1 MTEMT
6 KGVLRVFV
14 TLMLAFGLVAG
25 AASVA
30 AQTEGG
36 AGGDGATGGDVATDT
51 GDDAETSTQVNVSSQ
66 QDTNVISVVG
76 RDGSDGRDG
85 DVPSI
90 QLLVRHLLA
99 LLASQPGFDVA
110 AG

>member
-1 MTEMT
+1 
-6 KGVLRVFV
+6 
-14 TLMLAFGLVAG
+14 
-25 AASVA
+25 
-30 AQTEGG
+30 
-36 AGGDGATGGDVATDT
+36 VATDT

-76 RDGSDGRDG
+76 RDGGDG

>member
-36 AGGDGATGGDVATDT
+36 AGGDGATGGTWPPIPAMTP
-51 GDDAETSTQVNVSSQ
+51 
-66 QDTNVISVVG
+66 
-76 RDGSDGRDG
+76 R
-85 DVPSI
+85 P
-90 QLLVRHLLA
+90 VRR
-99 LLASQPGFDVA
+99 SM
-110 AG
+110 

>member
-36 AGGDGATGGDVATDT
+36 AGGDGATGGDVAPGT
-51 GDDAETSTQVNVSSQ
+51 GDDNETSTQVNVRSQ
-66 QDTNVISVVG
+66 ETSNVISVVG
-76 RDGSDGRDG
+76 RDGGDG